1 MNHLEIAFIIAAAG
15 MLLEEDD
22 GTITAEQ
29 QLRFSQWAS
38 KLLPTLKAEKM
49 NSITGNELFEYL
61 LQKAGA

>member
-1 MNHLEIAFIIAAAG
+1 MNHLEIAFTIAAAG

-22 GTITAEQ
+22 GTITTEQ

-38 KLLPTLKAEKM
+38 KLLPTLKTEQM

-61 LQKAGA
+61 LQKVGA